1 MSSDSSAV
9 VYKARKE
16 FVEDILVL
24 RLYYSFLPSD
34 MFKIQN
40 ITFLRFKIKTLKLRN
55 NKNDLYHMKGC
66 AVSFMW
72 SHIFIL
78 IPTDSKVSCIMI
90 ILHYYITVI
99 LKLF

>member
-24 RLYYSFLPSD
+24 RLYYSFLSSD

-40 ITFLRFKIKTLKLRN
+40 ITFLRFKIKALKLRN
-55 NKNDLYHMKGC
+55 KKLSVPHERLC
-66 AVSFMW
+66 SF
-72 SHIFIL
+72 IYVA
-78 IPTDSKVSCIMI
+78 T
-90 ILHYYITVI
+90 
-99 LKLF
+99 LFYFNTY